1 MNEKAQRESGV
12 GVVKT
17 RLHTFAQDE
26 PFQLRNG
33 QTLGPITLAY
43 ETYGELNAERD
54 NAILIFHALSGS
66 QHAAGFNAS
75 VAGVGKRWT
84 DECQVGWWEEFVG
97 PGKAIDTSKF
107 YVICAN
113 YLGGCYGS
121 TGPSS
126 INPQTGRPYGS
137 SFPHV
142 AISDVVDTQ
151 VRLLDHLNIQKL
163 HAVIGASLGGMMYL
177 SLATRHPE
185 RTGIVVPIAASVE
198 VKPLQRIH
206 NFEQICAIE
215 QDPNFCGGDYYDGP
229 SPDGGL
235 ALARMISHKTYVS
248 LHTMQDRA
256 RQEVLPMQGDFSW
269 YPLANPLESYMLYQG
284 RKFIE
289 RFDANSFLRIVD
301 FWQRF
306 DLLAESGATSMS
318 ELFTRC
324 REQSYLIFSIDSDVC
339 FYPEWQEEMAAVLKQ
354 AKVRNMRITVHSE
367 KGHDSFLLEPELFMP
382 HLAHILGQ

>member
-1 MNEKAQRESGV
+1 
-12 GVVKT
+12 
-17 RLHTFAQDE
+17 
-26 PFQLRNG
+26 
-33 QTLGPITLAY
+33 
-43 ETYGELNAERD
+43 
-54 NAILIFHALSGS
+54 
-66 QHAAGFNAS
+66 
-75 VAGVGKRWT
+75 
-84 DECQVGWWEEFVG
+84 VGWWDEFVG
-97 PGKAIDTSKF
+97 PGKAIDTRHF

-121 TGPSS
+121 TGPAST
-126 INPQTGRPYGS
+126 NPQTGKPYGS

-151 VRLLDHLNIQKL
+151 VRLLDHLKIEKL
-163 HAVIGASLGGMMYL
+163 HAVIGASLGGMMCL
-177 SLATRHPE
+177 SLATRYPE
-185 RTGIVVPIAASVE
+185 RTGIVVPIAASIE

-206 NFEQICAIE
+206 NFEQICAIG

-229 SPDGGL
+229 PPDRGL

-248 LHTMQDRA
+248 LLTMEDRA

-284 RKFIE
+284 RKFID

-301 FWQRF
+301 SWQRF

-324 REQSYLIFSIDSDVC
+324 REQNYLIFSIDSDVC
-339 FYPEWQEEMAAVLKQ
+339 FYPEWQEEMAHVLKQ

-367 KGHDSFLLEPELFMP
+367 KGHDSFLLDPELFMP